1 MNRAIAGMVVSM
13 NKGKVQVEAWHIPG
27 ETNKRADW
35 LSRNADP
42 NKFSIK
48 TEVYH
53 EVCWRLN
60 YRPQLDLFASR
71 NNRKCKNFCS
81 WLTDLLSKGNA
92 FQINWASQ
100 PNWMNPPW
108 ELIPRALQKLKTDKA
123 TALACLPIWPA
134 SPWWRQVMKLMI
146 GSNLM
151 IKNQPIF
158 HSQEAKELYPPCWGT
173 LFTILS
179 GTN

>member
-1 MNRAIAGMVVSM
+1 M
-13 NKGKVQVEAWHIPG
+13 NKRKVHVEAHHIPG
-27 ETNKRADW
+27 ETNQRADW

-42 NKFSIK
+42 KIFSIK

-53 EVCWRLN
+53 ELCRRLN
-60 YRPQLDLFASR
+60 YRPQLDVFASR
-71 NNRKCKNFCS
+71 TNKKCKNFCS
-81 WLTDLLSKGNA
+81 WRTDLSSKGNA
-92 FQINWASQ
+92 FQIHWASQ

-108 ELIPRALQKLKTDKA
+108 ELIPRALQKLKADKA

-134 SPWWRQVMKLMI
+134 NPCWRQMMKLMT
-146 GSNLM
+146 GVALVM
-151 IKNQPIF
+151 KNQAIF
-158 HSQEAKELYPPCWGT
+158 LNQEGKELFPPRWGT